1 VKNINKNEKMSLR
14 KSINQLRAKVFER
27 VIREK
32 VIKCTMYALVGIYL
46 SLLIIGHIVA
56 SIATGYTLWDNWISD
71 LGGIKYTPAPYLYD
85 IACIFAGSLTLPFA
99 FYLEHFLS
107 PDLNK
112 TTRMRIRIVESAFI
126 FGFVGSL
133 SYIGVGIFSED
144 RSYYGLHGLM
154 SELAFGGFT
163 LSALFTGWFAMLY
176 ETKIPKMLGF
186 YGAFGPLTFLILF
199 IVIGNPL
206 FEWLLLFAIL
216 LWIIPLS
223 ISIFHER

>member
-1 VKNINKNEKMSLR
+1 MSLR
-14 KSINQLRAKVFER
+14 ESINQIREKVFDK

-32 VIKCTMYALVGIYL
+32 IIKRTMYALMGIYI

-56 SIATGYTLWDNWISD
+56 SLATGYTIWDNWISD

-85 IACIFAGSLTLPFA
+85 LACIFAGILTLPFV
-99 FYLEHFLS
+99 FFMEHFLS
-107 PDLNK
+107 PDLKN

-163 LSALFTGWFAMLY
+163 LSALFNGWFVMLY
-176 ETKIPKMLGF
+176 KTRIPKSLGF
-186 YGAFGPLTFLILF
+186 YGAFGPITFLILF
-199 IVIGNPL
+199 IIIGNPL

-223 ISIFHER
+223 ISIFHKRD